1 MLFNTFNF
9 LFVFLPIVLGVYFC
23 LGHKNQNRFLV
34 LASCVFYASWDWRFL
49 LPLLFTTSLDYYLA
63 QKMEQSILRNE
74 PKEARKH
81 LLLISV
87 VFNLGLLSFFKYFNF
102 FVGSAVE
109 GLAFIGVQAHVPTLE
124 IVLPVAISFYTFQAL
139 SYTIDVYRGEIHA
152 GDSFWD
158 FFLAV
163 LYFPHLVAGPIQRA
177 ANLIPQVTNPRT
189 ITMPKVLDGVHLIFW
204 GMFKKVFIAD
214 NLAVYVDLYFG
225 KVNPTGWETTLGV
238 LAFTFQIYCD
248 FSGYTDIARGI
259 AKVMGFEFV
268 DNFKLPYFATNP
280 SDFWRRWHI
289 SLSTW
294 LRDYLYKPLGGNQ
307 QGTFRT
313 YINLTLTMLLGGL
326 WHGAAWNFVIWGAYH
341 GALLVV
347 HKLLEPFLVKLQ
359 TALRFENLFAWKALK
374 IAIMFVFTCYGW
386 LLFRASSFDQISKMT
401 LSLMSPFAEMNM
413 DHLSKI
419 LWLIAPLVV
428 VQVIQYSKNE
438 LIIFRWIGIPTVA
451 KVVFYAACLYGML
464 FLGGTSQS
472 FVYFQF

>member
-1 MLFNTFNF
+1 
-9 LFVFLPIVLGVYFC
+9 
-23 LGHKNQNRFLV
+23 
-34 LASCVFYASWDWRFL
+34 
-49 LPLLFTTSLDYYLA
+49 
-63 QKMEQSILRNE
+63 
-74 PKEARKH
+74 
-81 LLLISV
+81 
-87 VFNLGLLSFFKYFNF
+87 
-102 FVGSAVE
+102 
-109 GLAFIGVQAHVPTLE
+109 
-124 IVLPVAISFYTFQAL
+124 
-139 SYTIDVYRGEIHA
+139 
-152 GDSFWD
+152 
-158 FFLAV
+158 
-163 LYFPHLVAGPIQRA
+163 
-177 ANLIPQVTNPRT
+177 
-189 ITMPKVLDGVHLIFW
+189 
-204 GMFKKVFIAD
+204 
-214 NLAVYVDLYFG
+214 
-225 KVNPTGWETTLGV
+225 V

-341 GALLVV
+341 GTLLVV
-347 HKLLEPFLVKLQ
+347 HKLIEPFLVKLQ

-374 IAIMFVFTCYGW
+374 IAVMFVFTCYGW

-401 LSLMSPFAEMNM
+401 VSLMSPFAGMNM

-428 VQVIQYSKNE
+428 IQVIQYSKNE
-438 LIIFRWIGIPTVA
+438 LIIFRWVGIPAFA